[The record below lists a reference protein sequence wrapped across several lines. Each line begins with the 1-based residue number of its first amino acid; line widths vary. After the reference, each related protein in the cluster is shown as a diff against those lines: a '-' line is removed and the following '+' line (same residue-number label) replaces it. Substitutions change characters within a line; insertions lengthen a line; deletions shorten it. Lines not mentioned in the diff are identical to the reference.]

1 MPTLAGLPF
10 MKTSALTPIATTVT
24 TRPLAVAL
32 TVALMGGMG
41 AVVDGDD
48 VGLADGVTEGD
59 AVGLGDVVA
68 VGFGVGVGVGV
79 RTDFALTVMV
89 V

>member
-1 MPTLAGLPF
+1 
-10 MKTSALTPIATTVT
+10 MKTRALTPIATTVT
-24 TRPLAVAL
+24 TRPVALAL
-32 TVALMGGMG
+32 TVALMGGVG
-41 AVVDGDD
+41 AVVDGDGC
-48 VGLADGVTEGD
+48 GLADGVTEGD

-68 VGFGVGVGVGV
+68 VGFGVGVEV